1 MIGFRQPDQMQMFID
16 HPMSLICSRLG
27 ATAKVASCPDEN
39 LADLSAELLSSY
51 RLTRELQIEGMSME
65 GILNVYQRSDLKPFM
80 IRDILRRWK
89 TYTNEEG
96 YNIMLMTLE
105 RSSFDIVHIDMHLTR
120 LYDLKVI
127 EFSNALD
134 ILLLSDYDIVGTST
148 NLIGLW
154 TLLSHE
160 PKWTL
165 YGRGPCK
172 QQLLHHKAYSKVLEY
187 FHGRPNGLAKA
198 CSNLT
203 NLRNLLCFE
212 PEWARK
218 YNVVRY
224 LSSNPDLPSIPIG
237 NLDFILEAIDAFEGD
252 VPQVHDEFLSVL
264 KAAGLTERFPS
275 VRRGLDL
282 SPKDILNASNM
293 VFELWRSNGFNTPNA
308 LGSWPTNDVQ
318 VAKVVMSSVLW
329 VAAYCPSSHDSLV
342 DQLYEIWPVEK
353 LYWGT
358 TKPEYLSLPHWELM
372 RRYGYNLARIGDVRQ
387 TLEASFPTALV
398 DEGYHW
404 IWFIFNN
411 FDIEVTKS
419 DATLMPTT
427 FPWWGRDERILEIKR
442 MHRARGLNITYK
454 WETFARTV

>member
-1 MIGFRQPDQMQMFID
+1 
-16 HPMSLICSRLG
+16 
-27 ATAKVASCPDEN
+27 
-39 LADLSAELLSSY
+39 
-51 RLTRELQIEGMSME
+51 
-65 GILNVYQRSDLKPFM
+65 
-80 IRDILRRWK
+80 
-89 TYTNEEG
+89 
-96 YNIMLMTLE
+96 MTLE

-293 VFELWRSNGFNTPNA
+293 VFELWRSNGFNTPVSRSLAVFSDQPIFYDSASNVLIYLHA
-308 LGSWPTNDVQ
+308 LRHSSYRQDLLDTLISISATFPTNFQPKTMSQ
-318 VAKVVMSSVLW
+318 VLLAF
-329 VAAYCPSSHDSLV
+329 AFCPNNHYSLASLL
-342 DQLYEIWPVEK
+342 DNTFDK
-353 LYWGT
+353 LRS
-358 TKPEYLSLPHWELM
+358 LALPHWELM
-372 RRYGYNLARIGDVRQ
+372 RKYGYNLARIGDVRQ
-387 TLEASFPTALV
+387 TLEASFPAALV
-398 DEGYHW
+398 DKGYHW
-404 IWFIFNN
+404 IWFMFNN
-411 FDIEVTKS
+411 FNIEVTMT

-427 FPWWGRDERILEIKR
+427 FPELGPGERISEIKR
-442 MHRARGLNITYK
+442 MHWARGLQMTYK
-454 WETFARTV
+454 WEHFVLNRFI

>member
-1 MIGFRQPDQMQMFID
+1 
-16 HPMSLICSRLG
+16 
-27 ATAKVASCPDEN
+27 
-39 LADLSAELLSSY
+39 
-51 RLTRELQIEGMSME
+51 
-65 GILNVYQRSDLKPFM
+65 
-80 IRDILRRWK
+80 
-89 TYTNEEG
+89 
-96 YNIMLMTLE
+96 MTLE

-224 LSSNPDLPSIPIG
+224 LSSNLDLPSIPIG
-237 NLDFILEAIDAFEGD
+237 NLDFILEAIIFFEGD
-252 VPQVHDEFLSVL
+252 VLKVHDEFLSLL
-264 KAAGLTERFPS
+264 KAACLTESSLEKRTRTYFVP
-275 VRRGLDL
+275 GYFDL
-282 SPKDILNASNM
+282 TSRNILNASNM
-293 VFELWRSNGFNTPNA
+293 ALELWRSNGFDTSISRLAFEDQPF
-308 LGSWPTNDVQ
+308 L
-318 VAKVVMSSVLW
+318 SS
-329 VAAYCPSSHDSLV
+329 
-342 DQLYEIWPVEK
+342 
-353 LYWGT
+353 
-358 TKPEYLSLPHWELM
+358 
-372 RRYGYNLARIGDVRQ
+372 RRGAH
-387 TLEASFPTALV
+387 T
-398 DEGYHW
+398 
-404 IWFIFNN
+404 
-411 FDIEVTKS
+411 
-419 DATLMPTT
+419 
-427 FPWWGRDERILEIKR
+427 
-442 MHRARGLNITYK
+442 
-454 WETFARTV
+454 